1 MLSACFTLKWIKIV
15 KRKDCYHPLVASTV
29 QAMVVTNIF
38 FMKTT
43 SPWTALGGFLFF
55 KKKFIE
61 YIGRRH
67 HLINNIPSMDLD
79 EVFISIFCDL
89 Y

>member
-1 MLSACFTLKWIKIV
+1 MFYAKMDQDSKEEGLLSPSCSFNRTG
-15 KRKDCYHPLVASTV
+15 DGCYKH
-29 QAMVVTNIF
+29 F